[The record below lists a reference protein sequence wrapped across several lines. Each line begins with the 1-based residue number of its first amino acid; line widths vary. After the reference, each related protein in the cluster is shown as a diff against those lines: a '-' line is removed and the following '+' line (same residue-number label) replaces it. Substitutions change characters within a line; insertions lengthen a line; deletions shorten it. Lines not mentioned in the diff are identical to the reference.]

1 MAENKIYFNSGALF
15 KVKEKKNEKA
25 PDYRT
30 QIQLDTETL
39 NAIIESG
46 GKISI
51 AGWIRSGGSG
61 QFVSLLVSAD
71 NYVPKEKSEPVRSS
85 KSDEFEDEILF

>member
-1 MAENKIYFNSGALF
+1 MADKIYFNSGALF
-15 KVKEKKNEKA
+15 KVKDKKNDKA

-30 QIQLDTETL
+30 QIQLDDATL
-39 NAIIESG
+39 DAIVASN

-51 AGWIRSGGSG
+51 AGWLRGGSSG

-71 NYVPKEKSEPVRSS
+71 NYVPKEKAEPVKTIQSN
-85 KSDEFEDEILF
+85 DFDDDIAF